1 MESVVYLHHILKREG
16 KEHHHSFT
24 DTAVLFLSKK
34 TTPTKTKDD
43 DDDDEKEKEKR
54 QKSDA
59 LFFTHLSG
67 YASVAMM
74 MTVDDFPL
82 TSDDIYTPICDDDD
96 VMCFTSFPFFSSLL
110 SR

>member
-1 MESVVYLHHILKREG
+1 M
-16 KEHHHSFT
+16 
-24 DTAVLFLSKK
+24 FLMS
-34 TTPTKTKDD
+34 DD
-43 DDDDEKEKEKR
+43 DDDDDDDD
-54 QKSDA
+54 DA

-82 TSDDIYTPICDDDD
+82 TSDDIYTTICDDDD

-110 SR
+110 ST